1 MKKVIGYF
9 LFVISFLAW
18 AAIAVLPFLNL
29 SIEVGAAITTGLIV
43 GGEIAFFLSIVLLG
57 KEFLEKFKN
66 LFRKF
71 NFFNKYYFLFIL
83 HYYLLYSKF
92 KNIMVLDA
100 DCTPIKNPEKL
111 FNNYLIGNAMP
122 CPCFSNI

>member
-1 MKKVIGYF
+1 MWGGNYVIFIASQTKPKMMKKVIGYF

-71 NFFNKYYFLFIL
+71 NFLRK
-83 HYYLLYSKF
+83 
-92 KNIMVLDA
+92 
-100 DCTPIKNPEKL
+100 EK
-111 FNNYLIGNAMP
+111 
-122 CPCFSNI
+122 